1 MKNLK
6 RISLLLFVLAIG
18 QTLSAQKYFVYDG
31 DEFSVMFKCNTD
43 NTQVLDVQ
51 FSAKDSNG
59 EWQWYKF
66 DIYDSEDY
74 DDTEVEGFTFYC
86 KDGNENK
93 YAVDYF
99 RELDFVMVYSLNE
112 DGSYGTEWELDRR
125 ADE

>member
-1 MKNLK
+1 MMNIKT
-6 RISLLLFVLAIG
+6 IVLLLIALGLG
-18 QTLSAQKYFVYDG
+18 QTVSAQKYFVYDG
-31 DEFSVMFKCNTD
+31 DEFSIMFKCNSD

-51 FSAKDSNG
+51 FSAKDDNG

-74 DDTEVEGFTFYC
+74 EDTETAGFTFFC
-86 KDGNENK
+86 KDGADNK

-99 RELDFVMVYSLNE
+99 RDLDFVMVYAVNA
-112 DGSYGTEWELDRR
+112 DGSYGSEWELDRR